1 MRLSDTA
8 LKNWVMS
15 RSGALAGSPLSL
27 ASAIGAG
34 SSWGISLSQPMQNR
48 NTDETNFEI
57 KAQNTACT
65 GRAVLDRILRAR

>member
-34 SSWGISLSQPMQNR
+34 SSWGIFLSHPMQNR

-57 KAQNTACT
+57 KPRTPHAQDAPF
-65 GRAVLDRILRAR
+65 LDRIRRAR